1 MSSKLLWFLIG
12 SAATLV
18 GATVAANLM
27 GDESQDENHTMS
39 DDMGFG
45 ENNPTENE
53 QEAASDS
60 HENDPSRDTPSTPE
74 NEPEDAQ

>member
-12 SAATLV
+12 SAATLI

-27 GDESQDENHTMS
+27 GDESQEENHTMS

-45 ENNPTENE
+45 ENNPNENE
-53 QEAASDS
+53 QETTSDS
-60 HENDPSRDTPSTPE
+60 HENDPSEGIPSTPE
-74 NEPEDAQ
+74 TEPEDEQ

>member
-12 SAATLV
+12 SAATLI

-27 GDESQDENHTMS
+27 EDETQDENHTVS

-45 ENNPTENE
+45 ENKPGEHE
-53 QEAASDS
+53 EEATLDS

-74 NEPEDAQ
+74 TEPEDEQ

>member
-12 SAATLV
+12 SAATLI
-18 GATVAANLM
+18 GATVAANFM
-27 GDESQDENHTMS
+27 GDESQDGNHTVN
-39 DDMGFG
+39 DDLEFG
-45 ENNPTENE
+45 ENKPNENE

-74 NEPEDAQ
+74 TEPEDEQ

>member
-27 GDESQDENHTMS
+27 GDEPQEENHAMS
-39 DDMGFG
+39 DDTGFG
-45 ENNPTENE
+45 ENKPGEHGE
-53 QEAASDS
+53 EATLDSDD
-60 HENDPSRDTPSTPE
+60 NDPSEGIPSTLKTE
-74 NEPEDAQ
+74 SEDEQ